1 MPLSPVMASC
11 QECVAARSTN
21 ARGGV
26 PVGEADS
33 LGSELIEVRGWD
45 LGFRVVGGQI
55 TETEIVGIED

>member
-1 MPLSPVMASC
+1 MPSR
-11 QECVAARSTN
+11 QECVTARSTN

-33 LGSELIEVRGWD
+33 PGSKLIEVRGWD
-45 LGFRVVGGQI
+45 LGVRVVGGEI

>member
-1 MPLSPVMASC
+1 MPSR
-11 QECVAARSTN
+11 QECVTARSTN

-33 LGSELIEVRGWD
+33 FGSESIEVRGWD
-45 LGFRVVGGQI
+45 LGFSVVGGEV

>member
-11 QECVAARSTN
+11 QECVAARSAN

-45 LGFRVVGGQI
+45 FGFSMVGGQI
-55 TETEIVGIED
+55 TKTKIVGIED

>member
-1 MPLSPVMASC
+1 MVSC
-11 QECVAARSTN
+11 QECLAAGRKN

-26 PVGEADS
+26 PVSEADS

-45 LGFRVVGGQI
+45 LGVRVVGGEV